1 MSVRMLTPPCFW
13 PHRDY
18 TYGMLIFYE
27 NAHLYADTTKTED
40 RTAKALQMS
49 WNEEA
54 GLWQLHTSCLPQL
67 PLSKLERLL
76 KHADDSAKE
85 VLEPFF
91 RQEKNQVA
99 LSEASDLHVQLRA
112 PKRLDYMPFQKAGI
126 AYALSRKDTLIA
138 DEMGLGKTVQAI
150 GVVNNAPHIKTVVVV
165 CPASLK
171 LNWAK
176 EFEKWC
182 VRKPFIRV
190 LAPKGDLQTIGD
202 PFIAQTSVMIAN
214 YEIIEKISSTLPEKI
229 DLLVADEAHYIKNK
243 HTKRADALRK
253 LAVKSEKKIFLTGTP
268 ILNRPIEIWN
278 ILDTLQPTSWGS
290 EEAFGIRYADGHKKH
305 VGNGKVIWNFKG
317 ASNLDELHEKLRR
330 NIMVRRMK
338 SDVLSDL
345 PDKVRQIVPLDV
357 NYKES
362 GKNAQRTAR
371 LKKIWQKAERAN
383 SDKAYKDAISDLDS
397 EFKVDFEDIARV
409 RHEIAQ
415 KKAPHVTQFV
425 KDMLEN
431 IDKVVVFAHHKDVVE
446 HLAKSLK
453 EFGVVTLTG
462 NDSLNQKQKA
472 VEAFQKDPNIR
483 VFIGN
488 ILAAGTGH
496 TLTAAQHVVFAE
508 LDWVPGNVK
517 QAEDRCHRIGQ
528 TDTVFVYHLVVDNSL
543 DVILASTI
551 VAKME
556 IEAAALG
563 KGNGGKRSE
572 VTRNTLRSKTQSFPF
587 YTDLEKKAM
596 RYALLELAKR
606 FTKEDAN
613 IGKKL
618 CTRILKSKELSD
630 KHYAYAY
637 KMLEKYAKSKISLKF
652 VRVLYPKVAK
662 WRQEQKRKR
671 KAALSYA
678 KTDTY
683 SPLPSSVVPH
693 STEQVIQHDPLWG
706 EADVDWF

>member
-1 MSVRMLTPPCFW
+1 
-13 PHRDY
+13 
-18 TYGMLIFYE
+18 MLIFYE
-27 NAHLYADTTKTED
+27 NDHLYADTTKTED
-40 RTAKALQMS
+40 RTAKALQME
-49 WNEEA
+49 WNEAA
-54 GLWQLHTSCLPQL
+54 GLWQFPTKSLAQL

-99 LSEASDLHVQLRA
+99 LSEASDLHIKLRA
-112 PKRLDYMPFQKAGI
+112 PKKLDYMPFQKAGI

-138 DEMGLGKTVQAI
+138 DEMGLGKTVQAV
-150 GVVNNAPHIKTVVVV
+150 GVVNNAPDIKNIVVV

-182 VRKPFIRV
+182 TRKPFIRV
-190 LAPKGDLQTIGD
+190 LSPKGDLQTTGD
-202 PFIAQTSVMIAN
+202 PFVAQTSVMIAN
-214 YEIIEKISSTLPEKI
+214 YEIIEKVLHVFPKTI

-243 HTKRADALRK
+243 ETKRAAALKNLANHSRK
-253 LAVKSEKKIFLTGTP
+253 KVFLTGTP

-278 ILDTLQPTSWGS
+278 ILDTLQPGSWGS
-290 EEAFGIRYADGHKKH
+290 EETFGIRYANGHKQH
-305 VGNGKVIWNFKG
+305 VGNGKVVWNFKG

-330 NIMVRRMK
+330 NIMVRRLK
-338 SDVLSDL
+338 KDVLQDL
-345 PDKVRQIVPLDV
+345 PDKIRQIVPLDV
-357 NYKES
+357 TYKES

-371 LKKIWQKAERAN
+371 LKQIWKRAEKAGSN
-383 SDKAYKDAISDLDS
+383 SDYSKAIEDLDN

-415 KKAPHVTQFV
+415 KKAPHVAQFV

-431 IDKVVVFAHHKDVVE
+431 VDKVVVFAHHKDVVQ
-446 HLAKSLK
+446 HLAKSLAAFK
-453 EFGVVTLTG
+453 VVTLTG
-462 NDSLNQKQKA
+462 DDSINQKQKA
-472 VEAFQKDPNIR
+472 VEAFQKDPSVR

-517 QAEDRCHRIGQ
+517 QAEDRCHRIVQ

-543 DVILASTI
+543 DVILANTI

-563 KGNGGKRSE
+563 RGNGGKRTE
-572 VTRNTLRSKTQSFPF
+572 VTRDTLRLKSQSFPF

-596 RYALLELAKR
+596 RYALLEMAQTG
-606 FTKEDAN
+606 FSASDKEV
-613 IGKKL
+613 GRKL
-618 CTRILKSKELSD
+618 CVRVMKGKDLSD

-637 KMLEKYAKSKISLKF
+637 RMLESYAKTKLSLKL
-652 VRVLYPKVAK
+652 VHVLYPKIAK
-662 WRQEQKRKR
+662 WRKAQKRKQQ
-671 KAALSYA
+671 AALTYGR
-678 KTDTY
+678 TDAY
-683 SPLPSSVVPH
+683 SPVPSSVVPQN
-693 STEQVIQHDPLWG
+693 SQQVIQNDPLWG
-706 EADVDWF
+706 ESDVEWF